1 MVNKTFIKASRAFAI
16 ITLSLI
22 CILLNT
28 CLLLS
33 RGDINRIIYRTGTNQ
48 IVSAILQVAYMSLYI
63 ICNQILFILII
74 CGTHYYHEKATTNER
89 HPGIMKFHQLR
100 FKTKLRCLLQSI
112 ISLQFFIILFLFIYY
127 QSDLF
132 SRLRLFINT
141 KTFRGYL
148 YFVLCMLT
156 LSLSLSI
163 FLSMIISL
171 VYKNIQTVRYHRELK
186 KNEF

>member
-1 MVNKTFIKASRAFAI
+1 MVNRTFIKASRAFAI
-16 ITLSLI
+16 ITLFLI

-74 CGTHYYHEKATTNER
+74 CGTHYYYEKATTDE
-89 HPGIMKFHQLR
+89 PITKFHQLR
-100 FKTKLRCLLQSI
+100 FKKKLRCILQSI
-112 ISLQFFIILFLFIYY
+112 IALQFFIILFLFIYY

-141 KTFRGYL
+141 KTFKGYL

-171 VYKNIQTVRYHRELK
+171 IYKNIQTVRYNRELK
-186 KNEF
+186 KNEY